1 MHWLFIPSYWR
12 EYERRNQGHKIKMAL
27 ARVAKRLV
35 SFFPLFHSFLHF
47 TFFHSTFFSSHYHKY
62 SQYNLIFP
70 LAIFITPSH
79 SLCLSPSRLFAFVGS
94 HPPPP
99 PTASGCSRTPGRW
112 PPRGGAPCSP
122 SACTASSSSGRTSSC
137 STSSW
142 NGEMWKF
149 LLE

>member
-1 MHWLFIPSYWR
+1 MTMSRLAAN
-12 EYERRNQGHKIKMAL
+12 RRPRVVAPRLPRIIYSGLYKMAL

-62 SQYNLIFP
+62 SQYNLILP

-94 HPPPP
+94 RPPQT

-137 STSSW
+137 
-142 NGEMWKF
+142 
-149 LLE
+149 